1 MKQQINIICSTD
13 EKYVHNTGVMLTSLC
28 EHNRNVRI
36 FIVVSHTFKSTYKT
50 KFYKLADKYKV
61 ELNFVSIDL
70 DLLASC
76 PTIENMSLATYYKI
90 FAAHLVD
97 TESKVIYLDSDI
109 IINGSLQE
117 LWETDMTDYA
127 FAGVQ
132 DLYHQDRTTYD
143 RLQYPMEFGY
153 YNAGMMIFNLD
164 YWRQHNVLKQCLTYI
179 ADNRERILWC
189 EQDVL
194 NALFFDRKKNLPLK
208 FNYQIAML
216 QRCFYES
223 FSVDFQKC
231 IMDVTKPI
239 VIHYVG
245 TDKPWMIDYY
255 RHPFEKEWQ
264 KYKRMSLWRY
274 KLPLFPKTNRLKTIL
289 KRYIL
294 WPLGW
299 KRSNPYI
306 LIKEKL

>member
-1 MKQQINIICSTD
+1 MKTPINIICSTD
-13 EKYVHNTGVMLTSLC
+13 EKYAHNTGVMLTSLC
-28 EHNRNVRI
+28 ENNRNVRI
-36 FIVVSHTFKSTYKT
+36 FIVVSQTFSSTYKI

-61 ELNFVSIDL
+61 ELNFVSVNL

-76 PTIENMSLATYYKI
+76 PILENMSLATYYKI
-90 FAAHLVD
+90 FAAQLVD
-97 TESKVIYLDSDI
+97 KESKVIYLDSDM

-117 LWETDMTDYA
+117 LWEVDITDYA

-132 DLYHQDRTTYD
+132 DLYHQDIATYT
-143 RLQYPMEFGY
+143 RLRYPMEFGY
-153 YNAGMMIFNLD
+153 YNAGMMVLNLD
-164 YWRQHNVLKQCLTYI
+164 YWRQHNVLNQCLTYI
-179 ADNRERILWC
+179 TNNKERILWC

-194 NALFFDRKKNLPLK
+194 NALFFNKKKHLPLK

-223 FSVDFQKC
+223 FSPDFQKC
-231 IMDVTKPI
+231 ILDVIRPI

-245 TDKPWMIDYY
+245 TDKPWMIEYY
-255 RHPFEKEWQ
+255 QHPFETEWHT
-264 KYKRMSLWRY
+264 YKRMSLWKY
-274 KLPLFPKTNRLKTIL
+274 KLPLFPKTNRMKTIL

-306 LIKEKL
+306 IN